1 MHTAK
6 VFTNGGSQAVRLP
19 KDCRFRGKE
28 VYINRIGDMVILMP
42 KSALL
47 KSFRESLDMFTA
59 DFMEKR
65 EQGKPEK
72 REPF

>member
-28 VYINRIGDMVILMP
+28 VYVNRIGDMVILMP

-47 KSFRESLDMFTA
+47 DSFRESLDLFTT

-65 EQGKPEK
+65 EQGTADE
-72 REPF
+72 REPL

>member
-1 MHTAK
+1 MQTAK

-28 VYINRIGDMVILMP
+28 VYVNRIGDVVILTP

-47 KSFRESLDMFTA
+47 KSFRESLDMFTP

-65 EQGKPEK
+65 EQGTADE